1 MLNVKRCFNAKKE
14 ALSSMYLLPTEIHT
28 YQSYGDGIALPK
40 NLKKQQQQDENPC
53 FMFTII
59 FVHKIIVMIDDALG

>member
-1 MLNVKRCFNAKKE
+1 MFVNYLDSHLLKLWRWC
-14 ALSSMYLLPTEIHT
+14 SST
-28 YQSYGDGIALPK
+28 K

-59 FVHKIIVMIDDALG
+59 FVHKIIVMIDDTFGCDTCVWLYVNTPTSKGCS